1 MPYPIAGIRGGANN
15 NGVSKAVEQLDA
27 RIQIVTPENIAFKYR
42 VAGPFRRLPA
52 YLIDCLIRGGTI
64 MVVGYFAVTSFQ
76 MGFLLGATLF
86 PYVFFALDWF
96 YGGFF
101 ETYWNGQTPG
111 KWALGLRVVSHD
123 GQPINARQA
132 VMRNVLRAV
141 DSLPLLFFLPA
152 YQLGLFVASSN
163 KQFQRLGDLASG
175 TIVVVE
181 ESPRI
186 YGVVNVTEVE
196 AIRLAELIPVNFEPT
211 KSLARALSVY
221 VERRGGFAWGR
232 RAEIARHLAEPLRIK
247 FNLPPETS
255 HDLLLCAAYYRTFI
269 ADREKDQKSAR
280 ARGTHSVP
288 YAGNQHQPAA
298 SALTPGQSRA
308 ADVHSLLDQMA

>member
-1 MPYPIAGIRGGANN
+1 MRGGANN
-15 NGVSKAVEQLDA
+15 NGVSKAIEQLDA
-27 RIQIVTPENIAFKYR
+27 RIQVVTPENIAFKYR

-52 YLIDCLIRGGTI
+52 YLIDILIRGGVL
-64 MVVGYFAVTSFQ
+64 VVIAYFAATSFH

-86 PYVFFALDWF
+86 PYAFFALDWF

-141 DSLPLLFFLPA
+141 DSLPMLFFLPA
-152 YQLGLFVASSN
+152 YQLGFLVASSN

-211 KSLARALSVY
+211 KSFAQGALGVCRAAGRIRVGPAGRNCPAS
-221 VERRGGFAWGR
+221 R
-232 RAEIARHLAEPLRIK
+232 RA
-247 FNLPPETS
+247 
-255 HDLLLCAAYYRTFI
+255 
-269 ADREKDQKSAR
+269 
-280 ARGTHSVP
+280 
-288 YAGNQHQPAA
+288 
-298 SALTPGQSRA
+298 A
-308 ADVHSLLDQMA
+308 AD

>member
-1 MPYPIAGIRGGANN
+1 VPKPA
-15 NGVSKAVEQLDA
+15 EQLDA

-52 YLIDCLIRGGTI
+52 YLIDFLIRGGI
-64 MVVGYFAVTSFQ
+64 VVVIGYFAAMAWSV
-76 MGFLLGATLF
+76 GFLLGSTVL
-86 PYVFFALDWF
+86 PYVYFVLDWF

-111 KWALGLRVVSHD
+111 KWALGLRVVSDD

-141 DSLPLLFFLPA
+141 DMIPPPLYL
-152 YQLGLFVASSN
+152 LGLFVASAN
-163 KQFQRLGDLASG
+163 KRFQRLGDFAAG

-181 ESPRI
+181 ESPRV
-186 YGVVNVTEVE
+186 YGVANVTEAE

-211 KSLARALSVY
+211 RSLARALSVY

-269 ADREKDQKSAR
+269 ADRDKDQRSAR
-280 ARGTHSVP
+280 PRGTQSTPFAATVAGTQQHS
-288 YAGNQHQPAA
+288 AMPAL
-298 SALTPGQSRA
+298 SPGQFRA